1 MASNSNRGELLT
13 PKKAREK
20 YGIEPTKVYH
30 WIRHKRFT
38 FIKPGKEIL
47 FWEKDLLDF
56 LEQHEV
62 PAWDGEKL

>member
-1 MASNSNRGELLT
+1 MIDVTDRGELLT
-13 PKKAREK
+13 PKKVREK
-20 YGIEPTKVYH
+20 YGIAPTKVYH
-30 WIRHKRFT
+30 WIREKRFA